1 MTPDIELV
9 IDELVLHGFERRD
22 RHAIAQ
28 AIQDE
33 LTTLLGKT
41 ESDHAFSA
49 SQEITRIDGG
59 TVQLPQGTPAW
70 SVGSHLAQAVHRGI
84 GQ

>member
-33 LTTLLGKT
+33 LTMLLGKA
-41 ESDHAFSA
+41 ESAQVLGA
-49 SQEITRIDGG
+49 SQEIARIDGG
-59 TVQLPQGTPAW
+59 TVQLPQGTPAR
-70 SVGSHLAQAVHRGI
+70 SVGNHVAQAVYRGI
-84 GQ
+84 SK